1 MRLSRRLVPGTL
13 LGVAVL
19 ITACSSTSG
28 SGSTSPSSTSESS
41 PASTAL
47 TKHLRDVRYCEVIPS
62 IQQASTI
69 TTYVY
74 NTLGYN
80 FCPPQQWNALTEQE
94 VNSAY
99 GSQSAKLNGPRHFV
113 MDEIQS
119 LGGTSSSTKTFTFG
133 GIEFGLK
140 ATLTTPAGQ
149 PTVGDQFYAPNEVS
163 RDTIFTYHAG
173 KPAFELTG
181 PDGSVYIM
189 QSYAQIADKTLT
201 YSQLSGLASK
211 LGLPTGWSYK
221 SVTLTSTLNLNS
233 NGLATVVND
242 NLYDSYQKVS

>member
-181 PDGSVYIM
+181 PDGSVLHHAVLRPDRR
-189 QSYAQIADKTLT
+189 QNPHVFTAFGTRQQARPPDRLELQERYAHEHPEPEQQRFGNGGER
-201 YSQLSGLASK
+201 QL
-211 LGLPTGWSYK
+211 
-221 SVTLTSTLNLNS
+221 V
-233 NGLATVVND
+233 
-242 NLYDSYQKVS
+242 